1 MSIRVKLILLLLIP
15 TLGFLA
21 YAGKTVMTGRA
32 DAKENRVIGEHV
44 VLATY
49 MSNLVHESQKERGYT
64 AGFLGSEGK
73 NFATELPRQ
82 HIAAKEQAEHL
93 KAYIAQ
99 NPINA
104 PKVEKFVNEALGML
118 NQVPA
123 LRTRVLSQKVTTPEA
138 IAHYTTMNG
147 LFLEAIGE
155 IAHESTNDM
164 LTRELTGYANFL
176 KAKERAGIERAVL
189 ANTFAKDAFAQGM
202 YTRFVALQTS
212 QDSYLD
218 AFATV
223 ASENIMVPY
232 TNVLSHPSF
241 AKVDEFRAIA
251 NEHAS
256 TGGFG
261 VDPAAWFAAS
271 TERIGQ
277 LKAVED
283 ELAEILLH
291 HAQELENAASF
302 AIWLSIAV
310 LALTIV
316 GSVWMIRNITSA
328 IRGIVTT
335 VDQVAAG
342 DFTVEL
348 DNDRA
353 DELGDIA
360 RSVNRMTH
368 ALRTA
373 FSDVVLASQ
382 EVAAAS
388 TELSANAEQ
397 LSGGMEEQS
406 SHLNQVSAAIV
417 EMSATIG
424 EVAGKS
430 SEAVSQSSSSYEQA
444 KTGGEVVQRTVDGIV
459 SVEGLVNDSVQIVS
473 KLGQRSEQI
482 GEIINT
488 INDIADQTN
497 LLALNAAIEAAR
509 AGEHGRG
516 FAVVADEVRKLAER
530 TTNATAEV
538 ADSVRQIQNETNSAV
553 VAINECQS
561 QMKEGVEFA
570 REAGRSLSAIQ
581 ESNSFVNDEIAG
593 IAAATDE
600 QSSVCSSL
608 SSNIEQIS
616 SLIEQS
622 VVGIRES
629 ASTASSLSANAENL
643 RSVVLKFKID

>member
-1 MSIRVKLILLLLIP
+1 MPIRFKLLLLLLIP
-15 TLGFLA
+15 TLALLCFSATSVIAEQRAASANKL
-21 YAGKTVMTGRA
+21 TGDHA
-32 DAKENRVIGEHV
+32 EASI
-44 VLATY
+44 LISA
-49 MSNLVHESQKERGYT
+49 LVHELQKERGYT
-64 AGFLGSEGK
+64 AGFLGSDGTKFTSTLPEQHRLVDERH
-73 NFATELPRQ
+73 AELISFLNARRDNDRFVD
-82 HIAAKEQAEHL
+82 EHL
-93 KAYIAQ
+93 RD
-99 NPINA
+99 
-104 PKVEKFVNEALGML
+104 
-118 NQVPA
+118 A
-123 LRTRVLSQKVTTPEA
+123 LRMFEESSEYRRRVMSLNITTPEV
-138 IAHYTTMNG
+138 ITYITNMNA
-147 LFLEAIGE
+147 LFLESVSIVAIN
-155 IAHESTNDM
+155 SSDQL
-164 LTRELTGYANFL
+164 LTRELIGYANFL
-176 KAKERAGIERAVL
+176 KAKEKMGIERAFV
-189 ANTFAKDAFAQGM
+189 ANIFSNDTFTTEQFLRFISLTQSQQNYIDAFRSIAP
-202 YTRFVALQTS
+202 
-212 QDSYLD
+212 SYMLD
-218 AFATV
+218 AYEQATH
-223 ASENIMVPY
+223 
-232 TNVLSHPSF
+232 HPSF
-241 AKVDEFRAIA
+241 KEVQGYRDIAIQKS
-251 NEHAS
+251 S

-261 VDPAAWFAAS
+261 VDPAVWISA
-271 TERIGQ
+271 TTNRID
-277 LKAVED
+277 AVKHAED
-283 ELAEILLH
+283 EFTLQLMS
-291 HAQELENAASF
+291 HARELQHTRAHMLWIS
-302 AIWLSIAV
+302 LAV
-310 LALTIV
+310 LALT
-316 GSVWMIRNITSA
+316 GAGGFWMIRNITTA

-342 DFTVEL
+342 DFTVEM

-368 ALRTA
+368 SLRSA
-373 FSDVVLASQ
+373 FTDVVLASQ

-424 EVAGKS
+424 EVASKS
-430 SEAVSQSSSSYEQA
+430 SQAVSQSSSSYEQA

-570 REAGRSLSAIQ
+570 REAGKSLSAIQ

>member
-1 MSIRVKLILLLLIP
+1 MSIRIKLILLLLIP
-15 TLGFLA
+15 TLAFMG
-21 YAGKTVMTGRA
+21 YAGKTVVTGRA
-32 DAKENRVIGEHV
+32 DAKENKAIGEHV

-49 MSNLVHESQKERGYT
+49 MSNLVHESQKERGFT
-64 AGFLGSEGK
+64 AGFLGSNGTK
-73 NFATELPRQ
+73 FTSELPTQ
-82 HIAAKEQAEHL
+82 HQAAQA
-93 KAYIAQ
+93 KAAFLTDFLDGH
-99 NPINA
+99 PIGA
-104 PKVEKFVNEALGML
+104 PKVEKYVDEAVRLL
-118 NQVPA
+118 AEVPR
-123 LRTRVLSQKVTTPEA
+123 LRTRVLSQQVSASEA
-138 IAHYTTMNG
+138 IAHYTKMNG
-147 LFLEAIGE
+147 LFLDAIGE

-176 KAKERAGIERAVL
+176 KAKERSSIERAVL
-189 ANTFAKDAFAQGM
+189 TNTFAKDEFGPGM
-202 YTRFVALQTS
+202 YTKFVSLREAQNN
-212 QDSYLD
+212 YLD
-218 AFATV
+218 SFVTV
-223 ASENIMVPY
+223 ASPNIMEPY
-232 TNVLSHPSF
+232 NKVLSHPSF
-241 AKVDEFRAIA
+241 AKVDEFRTTAFENA
-251 NEHAS
+251 Q

-261 VDPAAWFAAS
+261 VDPSAWFSAS
-271 TERIGQ
+271 TDRIGQ

-283 ELAEILLH
+283 KLADILIH
-291 HAQELENAASF
+291 HAKELQSAAS
-302 AIWLSIAV
+302 LSIWISLAV
-310 LALTIV
+310 LGLTIA
-316 GSVWMIRNITSA
+316 GSVWMISNITTA
-328 IRGIVTT
+328 IQTIVEA
-335 VDQVAAG
+335 VDQVAER
-342 DFTVEL
+342 DFTVEM
-348 DNDRA
+348 DNDRS

-360 RSVNRMTH
+360 RSVNRMTE

-373 FSDVVLASQ
+373 FTDVVHASQ
-382 EVAAAS
+382 EVADAS

-417 EMSATIG
+417 EMSSTIG

-459 SVEGLVNDSVQIVS
+459 SVEHLVNDSVQIVS

-530 TTNATAEV
+530 TTTATAEV
-538 ADSVRQIQNETNSAV
+538 ADSVRQIQEETSSAV
-553 VAINECQS
+553 VAINECQN

-570 REAGRSLSAIQ
+570 REAGNSLVAIQ
-581 ESNSFVNDEIAG
+581 ESNSFVNDEISG

-608 SSNIEQIS
+608 SSNIEQVS

-629 ASTASSLSANAENL
+629 ASTASSLSGNAEHL